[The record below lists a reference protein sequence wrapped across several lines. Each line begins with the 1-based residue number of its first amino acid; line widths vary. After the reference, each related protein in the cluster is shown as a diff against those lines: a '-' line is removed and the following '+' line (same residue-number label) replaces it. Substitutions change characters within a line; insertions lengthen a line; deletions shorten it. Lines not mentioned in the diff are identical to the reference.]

1 MERPKVPE
9 TLSAV
14 LIVKNE
20 SRVIRRCLS
29 SLKWIDEIVVYDTG
43 STDGTQGIAERA
55 GARVF
60 QGEPIEPFHFAEAR
74 NLANE
79 KAQNPWI
86 LSVDADEVLRAGS
99 LSKIRAAL
107 KIPGEETAWRVGF
120 INRSATGTLSIPILK
135 IKLFMKDAWTW
146 KYRVHERLMPL
157 RAGKIGDMDKV
168 VIDHMPEPEKGLRH
182 GQNIKLLELCVKE
195 NPEYTKAFKHLGLEL
210 MLDKRHA
217 KAVPYFLYYID
228 NTDDDRFKK
237 SRAMDHAG
245 NCFVILERL
254 DDALEMFERSAK
266 VAPERRDPLYH
277 AAIALI
283 KACRLDEA
291 VTWIKRMIVV
301 PFETRPNLPYD
312 LPALWSTEPG
322 RMLRFCEDQIRIARA
337 SLEARKNV

>member
-1 MERPKVPE
+1 MAPKI
-9 TLSAV
+9 TAV
-14 LIVKNE
+14 LIAKNE
-20 SRVIRRCLS
+20 AKLIGRCIR
-29 SLKWIDEIVVYDTG
+29 SLGPVDEIVVYDTG
-43 STDGTQGIAERA
+43 STDDTVGVAERA
-55 GARVF
+55 GAKVF
-60 QGEPIEPFHFAEAR
+60 RGEIVEPFHFAEAR
-74 NLANE
+74 NLATA

-86 LSVDADEVLRAGS
+86 LSIDADEVLRAGS

-107 KIPGEETAWRVGF
+107 KIQGEETAWRVGF

-146 KYRVHERLMPL
+146 KYRVHERLTPL
-157 RAGKIGDMDKV
+157 LAGKIGDMDKV
-168 VIDHMPEPEKGLRH
+168 VIDHMPEPDKGRRH

-210 MLDKRHA
+210 MLDKRPA
-217 KAVPYFLYYID
+217 EAIPYFCYYID

-245 NCFVILERL
+245 NCLETLGQL

-312 LPALWSTEPG
+312 LPALWRSEPQ
-322 RMLRFCEDQIRIARA
+322 RMLRFCEDQIRIAQSA
-337 SLEARKNV
+337 LEARKKV